1 MTDFALDV
9 SSSPSSGADAVRPA
23 ASTKAWLAVLSV
35 SLGAFASVTTE
46 FLPVGLLPGIARDL
60 HVSDGVAG
68 LMITMPGIA
77 AAIAA
82 PVVTISSGRLDRRKL
97 LWLLMAMLVVS
108 NLLSAVAPNFAV
120 MLLGR
125 LLLGVSLG
133 GFWAIAASLAGR
145 LVPAHHAG
153 RALAMILAGISVG
166 TIVGVPAGVVIAGVV
181 GWRGTFGLVGT
192 VAAAVLVKQFLV
204 LPPLPT
210 VTAVRLS
217 HLTGLFRHRAACVG
231 LLAGAFVINGQ
242 FAAYTYVTPFLQ
254 QIAKVT
260 PAELSSILLGF
271 GMAGFVGNFIAGFT
285 ADRYLRRTFAVLIAL
300 MAGGALLLPVF
311 GHSPLVAGAV
321 LLVWGVGF
329 GALPMCVQLW
339 TMKSAPE
346 APESASA
353 VLVCVFQ
360 VCIALGAGWGGR
372 LVDTTS
378 ISTVMFAGGAVM
390 VVGLLTLVV
399 GGPAPGGARP
409 VGCDGALRS

>member
-1 MTDFALDV
+1 MTDFALDA
-9 SSSPSSGADAVRPA
+9 SSAPLSDAAEVRPA
-23 ASTKAWLAVLSV
+23 ASAKAWLAVLSV

-46 FLPVGLLPGIARDL
+46 FLPVGLLPAIARDL

-68 LMITMPGIA
+68 LMITVPGVA

-82 PVVTISSGRLDRRKL
+82 PAVTIFSGRLDRRRL
-97 LWLLMAMLVVS
+97 LWLLMAMLVLS
-108 NLLSAVAPNFAV
+108 NALSAVAPNFAV

-125 LLLGVSLG
+125 LLLGIALG

-145 LVPAHHAG
+145 LVPQHHAG

-166 TIVGVPAGVVIAGVV
+166 TIVGVPAGVVIAGAV
-181 GWRGTFGLVGT
+181 GWRGTFGLVGV
-192 VAAAVLVKQFLV
+192 VAAGVLVKQFVV
-204 LPPLPT
+204 LPSLPT
-210 VTAVRLS
+210 ATAVRLS

-242 FAAYTYVTPFLQ
+242 FAAYTYVTPFLEQ
-254 QIAKVT
+254 VAKVT
-260 PAELSSILLGF
+260 AAQLGSILLGF
-271 GMAGFVGNFIAGFT
+271 GLAGFVGNFIAGFT
-285 ADRYLRRTFAVLIAL
+285 ADRFLRRTFATLIVL
-300 MAGGALLLPVF
+300 MAGGALLLPVL
-311 GHSPLVAGAV
+311 GHSPTAAGAV

-378 ISTVMFAGGAVM
+378 TSAVMFAGGSVM
-390 VVGLLTLVV
+390 VIGLVTLLV
-399 GGPAPGGARP
+399 GGPAPSGARP
-409 VGCDGALRS
+409 VGAMAH